1 MTPAPAQLLIRAAT
15 PDDADAVGSLHV
27 SAWRWAYRGLLPDAF
42 LDSLV
47 EPAWRE
53 RWRATLSR
61 GDAARVTWLAELD
74 GAVLGFCHTG
84 PARDADA
91 TPAAAEVYAIYLAE
105 EVAGRGVGRALMAHA
120 LDHLRARGSTTVT
133 LWVLRD
139 NLRAR
144 HFYEAA
150 GFRLDG
156 AEKVDT
162 DQQGNRYDE
171 VRYRLTL

>member
-1 MTPAPAQLLIRAAT
+1 MATPALSIRAAT
-15 PDDADAVGSLHV
+15 PGDGDTIGAVHV
-27 SAWRWAYRGLLPDAF
+27 AAWRWAYRGLLPDAF
-42 LDSLV
+42 LDGLV
-47 EPAWRE
+47 EPAWQE

-61 GDAARVTWLAELD
+61 GGAARRTWLVEVD
-74 GAVLGFCHTG
+74 GAACGFCHTG
-84 PARDADA
+84 PARDADSA
-91 TPAAAEVYAIYLAE
+91 PGWGEVYAIYLAE
-105 EVAGRGVGRALMAHA
+105 PAAGRGIGRALMSHA
-120 LDHLRARGSTTVT
+120 LDELRAQGMRVVT

-171 VRYRLTL
+171 VRYRTVL